1 MLGMSYLLI
10 SGTAESV
17 FVEDQV
23 IGEAISKLNRTNTNV
38 FIWVIYAWKILILQ
52 FYRVTLTNF
61 SLLRY
66 HLVILS

>member
-1 MLGMSYLLI
+1 MLGMYYLLI

-38 FIWVIYAWKILILQ
+38 FIGGDLWVEDFDTSVLPRDPYQ
-52 FYRVTLTNF
+52 F
-61 SLLRY
+61 
-66 HLVILS
+66 